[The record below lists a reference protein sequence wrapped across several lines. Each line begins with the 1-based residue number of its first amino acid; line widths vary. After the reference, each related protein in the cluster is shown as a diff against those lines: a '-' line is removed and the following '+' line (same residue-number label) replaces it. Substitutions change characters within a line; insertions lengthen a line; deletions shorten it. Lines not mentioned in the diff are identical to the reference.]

1 MKTRWAI
8 RRRRGALRWASV
20 LLSAGNLQFGYSVAR
35 SRSGERDRASRLDS
49 AHRERVIDDV
59 SLDVADGD
67 IVGILGPNGSG
78 KTTLLRLLSGALRPQ
93 AGQVRLAGADLST
106 TPARIMARQIAV
118 VPQETSLAF
127 DYSALEIVLMG
138 RYPHLGAFEIEGPDD
153 LAAAMRALQATGT
166 GTLADRAFRTLSG
179 GEKQRVVIASA
190 LAQLD
195 SGSEG
200 TATSPAAAS
209 GGTPRLLLLDEPTA
223 SLDLRYQFEIG
234 AVLRRLHE
242 ASGLTILLSTHDLR
256 FAAALCTRI
265 ILLANG
271 RILAQGRPSEVLTPD
286 LVGRLFDVPGELAA
300 PILASATMAR

>member
-1 MKTRWAI
+1 
-8 RRRRGALRWASV
+8 V
-20 LLSAGNLQFGYSVAR
+20 LLSAGNLSFGYSAGR
-35 SRSGERDRASRLDS
+35 SRSGERDRASRTLD
-49 AHRERVIDDV
+49 RVIDDV

-78 KTTLLRLLSGALRPQ
+78 KTTLLRLLSGAVRPQ
-93 AGQVRLAGADLST
+93 AGHVRLSGADLST
-106 TPARIMARQIAV
+106 TPARVTARQIAV

-138 RYPHLGAFEIEGPDD
+138 RYPHLSAFEIEGPDD

-166 GTLADRAFRTLSG
+166 ATLADRAFRTLSG

-195 SGSEG
+195 S
-200 TATSPAAAS
+200 AAAGS
-209 GGTPRLLLLDEPTA
+209 SRLLLLDEPTA

-242 ASGLTILLSTHDLR
+242 ASGITILLSTHDLR

-265 ILLANG
+265 VLLANG
-271 RILAQGRPSEVLTPD
+271 RILAQGRPREVLTPD
-286 LVGRLFDVPGELAA
+286 LVGRLFDVPSELAA
-300 PILASATMAR
+300 PILASATMTR

>member
-1 MKTRWAI
+1 
-8 RRRRGALRWASV
+8 
-20 LLSAGNLQFGYSVAR
+20 
-35 SRSGERDRASRLDS
+35 
-49 AHRERVIDDV
+49 
-59 SLDVADGD
+59 
-67 IVGILGPNGSG
+67 
-78 KTTLLRLLSGALRPQ
+78 
-93 AGQVRLAGADLST
+93 
-106 TPARIMARQIAV
+106 
-118 VPQETSLAF
+118 
-127 DYSALEIVLMG
+127 MG

-166 GTLADRAFRTLSG
+166 ATLADRAFRTLSG

-195 SGSEG
+195 STAAG
-200 TATSPAAAS
+200 TS
-209 GGTPRLLLLDEPTA
+209 RLLLLDEPTA

-265 ILLANG
+265 VLLANG
-271 RILAQGRPSEVLTPD
+271 QILAQGRPSEVLTPD
-286 LVGRLFDVPGELAA
+286 LVGRLFDVPSELAA